1 MKKLSLEEEIKKYRL
16 ESDKYAFDAE
26 KKENLELLQFSNGL
40 KRVAEKKQAELSAV
54 LGKRKCLIEKKKNNL
69 IDNFF
74 TYHCFLFEFL

>member
-1 MKKLSLEEEIKKYRL
+1 MEEAIKKYRL

-54 LGKRKCLIEKKKNNL
+54 LGKRKCLIEKKK
-69 IDNFF
+69 II
-74 TYHCFLFEFL
+74 

>member
-40 KRVAEKKQAELSAV
+40 KRVDEKKQAELSAV
-54 LGKRKCLIEKKKNNL
+54 LGKRKCLIEKKK
-69 IDNFF
+69 II
-74 TYHCFLFEFL
+74 

>member
-54 LGKRKCLIEKKKNNL
+54 LGKRKCLIEKKKK
-69 IDNFF
+69 I
-74 TYHCFLFEFL
+74 